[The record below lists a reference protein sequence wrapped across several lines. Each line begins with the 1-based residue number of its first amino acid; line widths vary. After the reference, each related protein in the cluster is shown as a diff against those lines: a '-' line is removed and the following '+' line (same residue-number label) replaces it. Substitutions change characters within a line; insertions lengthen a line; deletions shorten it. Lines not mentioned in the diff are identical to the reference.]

1 MENEHKED
9 VGRRLAC
16 GATIWVLGGLNKE
29 DHGGLI
35 AWARSL
41 AELGYFGVLD
51 SEIACL
57 ETPCSS

>member
-1 MENEHKED
+1 MWGYD
-9 VGRRLAC
+9 LR
-16 GATIWVLGGLNKE
+16 GLNKE